1 MNLVSALHQ
10 ADPVLGLI
18 PDPDHQHVGYVFRMG
33 YDSALILTN
42 DSWRDRVEGLP
53 LGCLLAASEIEF
65 SDPGAHDPAEASA
78 VILRVTGSAK
88 LPMDDDALR
97 TVIEMHTR
105 RTSRQRVDEHDGYD
119 GMTHAELQWGG
130 IECRIL
136 GTFYNREGQTYLG
149 ADVEDFPAAVQ
160 SRVYKLT
167 GEGLGAV
174 VNFTDPIRQAKAR
187 KEAADLGFTSLP
199 LPVEIGNIRYT
210 SADRRHR
217 KSGADVIVNIQPF
230 DLLARRTAVF
240 GMTRTGKSNTT
251 KTIVSEIA
259 LAAAR
264 GGQKVGQLIFDMN
277 GEYAN
282 ATHQDDGSSLADAF
296 GTDNEDAIV
305 RYRGRETDGF
315 RDLRPNFY
323 DDFDSSLAMLQ
334 GLAGAD
340 PHSGASQEFR
350 TFLTL
355 ALPKPEAGDH
365 SGQLRFN
372 LKKALFNALL
382 AKAKFKAPDNFKIRF
397 TISKAVMEAV
407 GAELLPN
414 DGPTEWMAV
423 AGGTKST
430 NGINCSLT
438 PDEAVTWFEAAWEV
452 QSGLRTSSGNP
463 WLDSDAIILIDML
476 IGRST
481 ARGGTPIVSYR
492 VVERQR
498 AYHSPRGTADVAAD
512 VYAELKQGK
521 IVILDLSVGTE
532 SVREALAERIAKFNF
547 EQNMEAFHGGGSPPN
562 LVLYVEEA
570 HNLIGADAEPDDTW
584 PRIAKE
590 GAKARIALVYATQ
603 EPSSIQ
609 RNIMANTENIFC
621 THLNNDDEIRTLSKY
636 YDFSDFAQSIKKAQ
650 DVGFARM
657 KTLSAPF
664 VIPTQIR
671 KFEPSIVR
679 QKWLQATGRAS

>member
-1 MNLVSALHQ
+1 
-10 ADPVLGLI
+10 
-18 PDPDHQHVGYVFRMG
+18 MG
-33 YDSALILTN
+33 YDSALVLTN
-42 DSWRDRVEGLP
+42 DAWRDRVGGLP

-65 SDPGAHDPAEASA
+65 SDPGSHDPAEASA

-105 RTSRQRVDEHDGYD
+105 RTTRQRVDQHDGYD

-130 IECRIL
+130 LECRIL
-136 GTFYNREGQTYLG
+136 GTLYNRDGQTYLG

-167 GEGLGAV
+167 GDGLSSV
-174 VNFTDPIRQAKAR
+174 VNFVDPIRQAKSI
-187 KEAADLGFTSLP
+187 KEATDLGFSGLP
-199 LPVEIGNIRYT
+199 LPVEIGNVRYT

-217 KSGADVIVNIQPF
+217 TSGADVVVNIQPF

-264 GGQKVGQLIFDMN
+264 GGQMVGQLIFDMN

-296 GTDNEDAIV
+296 GTDTEEAIV
-305 RYRGRETDGF
+305 RYRGRETNGF

-323 DDFDSSLAMLQ
+323 DDFESSLSMLQ

-355 ALPKPEAGDH
+355 TLPEPEAGDH
-365 SGQLRFN
+365 SGQLRYN

-382 AKAKFKAPDNFKIRF
+382 AKAKFKAPANFKIKF
-397 TISKAVMEAV
+397 TVSKVVMEAV
-407 GAELLPN
+407 GAQLLP
-414 DGPTEWMAV
+414 DEGPTEWLAV
-423 AGGTKST
+423 AGGTKAA
-430 NGINCSLT
+430 NGINCALT

-476 IGRST
+476 TGKST

-492 VVERQR
+492 VIERQR

-532 SVREALAERIAKFNF
+532 AVREALAERIAKYIF
-547 EQNMEAFHGGGSPPN
+547 EQNMEAFHGGGTPTN
-562 LVLYVEEA
+562 LVLYVEEP

-636 YDFSDFAQSIKKAQ
+636 YDFSDFSQSLKKAQ

-671 KFEPSIVR
+671 KFEPSVVR
-679 QKWLQATGRAS
+679 DKWLEARGKS

>member
-1 MNLVSALHQ
+1 MNLMSALHG
-10 ADPVLGLI
+10 ADPVLGLV

-33 YDSALILTN
+33 YDSALVLTN
-42 DSWRDRVEGLP
+42 DAWRDRVAGLP

-65 SDPGAHDPAEASA
+65 SDPGSHDPASASA

-130 IECRIL
+130 LECRIL
-136 GTFYNREGQTYLG
+136 GTLYNRDGQTYLG

-160 SRVYKLT
+160 SRVFKLR
-167 GEGLGAV
+167 GEGLSSV
-174 VNFTDPIRQAKAR
+174 VNFLDPIRQAKAV
-187 KEAADLGFTSLP
+187 KEAADLGFKTLP
-199 LPVEIGNIRYT
+199 LPVEIGNVRYT
-210 SADRRHR
+210 SADRLHR
-217 KSGADVIVNIQPF
+217 TSGADVVVNIQPF

-296 GTDNEDAIV
+296 GTDNENAIV
-305 RYRGRETDGF
+305 RYRGRDAQGF

-323 DDFDSSLAMLQ
+323 DDFERSLAMLQ

-340 PHSGASQEFR
+340 PHAGASQEFQ

-355 ALPKPEAGDH
+355 TIPTPEPSDWP
-365 SGQLRFN
+365 GQRRFEV
-372 LKKALFNALL
+372 KKALFHALL
-382 AKAKFKAPDNFKIRF
+382 AKAKFDPPPHFKIKF
-397 TISKAVMEAV
+397 ATSKAVVDAV
-407 GAELLPN
+407 GQSLLSGGTAA
-414 DGPTEWMAV
+414 DWMAA
-423 AGGTKST
+423 AGGTKGT
-430 NGINCSLT
+430 NAINCSMT
-438 PDEAVTWFEAAWEV
+438 PDDAVAWFEAAWNV
-452 QSGLRTSSGNP
+452 QSALQSGPGKP
-463 WLDSDAIILIDML
+463 WLDSDAVILIDML
-476 IGRST
+476 AGKSTNRSGAT
-481 ARGGTPIVSYR
+481 ITSYR
-492 VVERQR
+492 VIERQR
-498 AYHSPRGTADVAAD
+498 AYHSARGTADVAAD
-512 VYAELKQGK
+512 VYKELKQGK

-532 SVREALAERIAKFNF
+532 SVREALAEQIAKFVFNA
-547 EQNMEAFHGGGSPPN
+547 NMEAFHSGGTPPN

-570 HNLIGADAEPDDTW
+570 HNLIGADAKPDDTW

-609 RNIMANTENIFC
+609 RNIMANTENVFC

-636 YDFSDFAQSIKKAQ
+636 YDFSDFAASIKKAQ

-664 VIPTQIR
+664 VVPTQIR
-671 KFEPSIVR
+671 KFEPSVVR
-679 QKWLQATGRAS
+679 DKWLEATGQKK